1 MRKRAVEGE
10 RLKADAEGSSAGKD
24 LKTAVQKR

>member
-1 MRKRAVEGE
+1 MKKRAVKGE

-24 LKTAVQKR
+24 LKTTVQKR